1 MTISAK
7 ILEEYGIDPSSL
19 PKVKVIQRGVSG
31 LPDAATTGMTW
42 KEARE
47 LKRRIYAR
55 NERFRRADLKQ
66 PLQANDDQPYQP
78 PPVAEVIAKPLPPKV
93 KLERKPKS
101 PREKK
106 RVERQVSQRK
116 LATIQRNSVLHEC
129 VAQKMT
135 VSQIAARL
143 NLAPKTVRNN
153 LSALGLRARVAD
165 YTKSSAQPKD
175 NSALIA
181 QLRELA
187 AHGHNRA
194 AASEIV
200 KRCPKTIGAL
210 AEENGIVFSKV
221 KRPADRPKRA
231 IPREEIIAAYNDG
244 MSVVQVARHI
254 RISVHTVRDVI
265 RSADIKTESISV
277 NTRRVR
283 AAVAEAHAKGLPDKA
298 IAKRVGVSLGAVWR
312 ARSALCLKPNPAPAR
327 KKVEVDADTII
338 RLHNEG
344 KSASVIGKAIGKSK
358 SHVARFLRA
367 RGIA

>member
-19 PKVKVIQRGVSG
+19 PKVKVIQPGVSG
-31 LPDAATTGMTW
+31 LPDAAVTGMTW

-66 PLQANDDQPYQP
+66 SAPANDAGSYQP
-78 PPVAEVIAKPLPPKV
+78 PPIADVISKPLPPKV
-93 KLERKPKS
+93 KLARKPKL

-106 RVERQVSQRK
+106 RVEMQASKRK
-116 LATIQRNSVLHEC
+116 FAMIQRNSVLHEC
-129 VAQKMT
+129 VVQKMT

-165 YTKSSAQPKD
+165 YTKSSAPPRD

-221 KRPADRPKRA
+221 KRRADRPKRE
-231 IPREEIIAAYNDG
+231 IPAKEIIAAYNDG

-254 RISVHTVRDVI
+254 RISIHTVREVI
-265 RSADIKTESISV
+265 RSAGIRTEGVSV
-277 NTRRVR
+277 HTRRVR
-283 AAVAEAHAKGLPDKA
+283 AAVADAHAKGLHDDA
-298 IAKRVGVSLGAVWR
+298 IANHAGISIKAVWR
-312 ARSALCLKPNPAPAR
+312 ARQALALKPNPAPRR
-327 KKVEVDADTII
+327 KMAEVDADTII
-338 RLHNEG
+338 RLHG
-344 KSASVIGKAIGKSK
+344 DGQSIRSIAKVIGKSK
-358 SHVARFLRA
+358 SHVARFLSA

>member
-66 PLQANDDQPYQP
+66 TAPANDDSAYEP

-93 KLERKPKS
+93 KLERKPKVRQS
-101 PREKK
+101 AQIKQK
-106 RVERQVSQRK
+106 MAERR
-116 LATIQRNSVLHEC
+116 SVLHEC

-135 VSQIAARL
+135 VRQIAARL
-143 NLAPKTVRNN
+143 NIAPKTVSNN
-153 LSALGLRARVAD
+153 LWKLGLQAEAEPKAKR
-165 YTKSSAQPKD
+165 TLEPKD
-175 NSALIA
+175 YSALIE
-181 QLRELA
+181 QMRELA
-187 AHGHNRA
+187 AQGHNKTA
-194 AASEIV
+194 ACEILQ
-200 KRCPKTIGAL
+200 RCPKHIGDL
-210 AEENGIVFSKV
+210 ARANGIEFSKE
-221 KRPADRPKRA
+221 KRKPKLQKRE
-231 IPREEIIAAYNDG
+231 IPTKEIIAAYESG
-244 MSVVQVARHI
+244 MSLVQVARHI
-254 RISVHTVRDVI
+254 RISIHTVNDVI
-265 RSADIKTESISV
+265 KAAGIKTSCISV
-277 NTRRVR
+277 ATRRVR
-283 AAVAEAHAKGLPDKA
+283 AAVAEAHAKGLHDKA
-298 IAKRVGVSLGAVWR
+298 ISERAGISIKAVWR
-312 ARSALCLKPNPAPAR
+312 ARQALGLNPNPAPVR
-327 KKVEVDADTII
+327 KKVEVDADKII

-344 KSASVIGKAIGKSK
+344 KSASVIGRAIGKSK